1 MLGMPYYQPDIAH
14 YADIVRDTVARSQIG
29 PGQACEAFA
38 AALRDYTGSP
48 HVVLTNSG
56 TSALYVIARVLAD
69 GLYGRTHAVL
79 PAYGFSGTDRAF
91 RTAGWNVEF
100 CDVDLETNCV
110 DPGRLRDLG
119 QPSVVCWTNFS
130 GYTGYQLQETA
141 SYCATENVDLVED
154 ACQAIGHWWDGKHA
168 GTFGRMG
175 ALSFSVPKL
184 ITTGQ
189 GGAILCRDG
198 ADFSR
203 CLSYVDPHK
212 HGLQPWGL
220 NPWGL
225 NLRMSDMQAALG
237 LAQLHDLDRILRK
250 RRDQC
255 AALGL
260 ESLPSGPP
268 LHNLVRIPGV
278 SLARHSDE
286 RRYGAVDGQAPIACR
301 LADENLFLP
310 YGLGMSD
317 AEVEKVGH
325 VIADLRA
332 THTPTGG
339 LVP

>member
-1 MLGMPYYQPDIAH
+1 MLGIPYYQPDIAH

-29 PGQACEAFA
+29 PGQACDAFA

-69 GLYGRTHAVL
+69 GLYGRTHAFL
-79 PAYGFSGTDRAF
+79 PAYGFAGTHRAF
-91 RTAGWNVEF
+91 RAAGWTVEF
-100 CDVDLETNCV
+100 CDVDPETNCV
-110 DPGRLRDLG
+110 DPDTLNEPDA
-119 QPSVVCWTNFS
+119 PAVVCWTNFS
-130 GYTGYQLQETA
+130 GYTGCHLQEIA
-141 SYCATENVDLVED
+141 EYCDADGVDLVED

-212 HGLQPWGL
+212 HDLQ
-220 NPWGL
+220 PWGL

-237 LAQLHDLDRILRK
+237 LAQLNDIDQILMKRK
-250 RRDQC
+250 WQC
-255 AALGL
+255 DFLGI
-260 ESLPSGPP
+260 ECLPSGPP

-301 LADENLFLP
+301 LVDENLFLP